1 MDYEGEGL
9 STETPNRSNGGSGLG
24 SASIAVEMGSS
35 PAHEVTE
42 RSRSETCYREPEAEG
57 LINSLYSAR
66 SVLVTSGEGMG
77 KTFLIRRVMERL
89 RADGVVCEYFE
100 PATSKSLLVAIADMA
115 GVDTKNLEGRSK
127 TVEALKQDLIQWF
140 SVNQAVLIF
149 DDAHYLESKF
159 RLWLK
164 KLKDVGVPILLAA
177 TNPPRTDIFIYLPR
191 IELQPLAEYQIRD
204 LMEKEAIAI
213 GSDLRAYQIAQLQS
227 RAGGNPMLAKRA
239 IEEGFLGIQN
249 EAGDHG
255 RYFDITPLLLLVGI
269 VFVCYRFIGL
279 GTGNQ
284 SLYILAGIG
293 GAIFLGIAR
302 LSYYLPKE
310 SRRIG

>member
-9 STETPNRSNGGSGLG
+9 PEQPEPWSTGGLG
-24 SASIAVEMGSS
+24 DEWELAP
-35 PAHEVTE
+35 PAG
-42 RSRSETCYREPEAEG
+42 ETCYRQPEMDG
-57 LINSLYSAR
+57 LLHSLYAAR

-77 KTFLIRRVMERL
+77 KTYLVRQVWERL
-89 RADGVVCEYFE
+89 LADGVTCQYFE
-100 PATSKSLLVAIADMA
+100 PATPKTLLMAIAAMA
-115 GVDTKNLEGRSK
+115 GVDSKNLEGRSK
-127 TVEALKQDLIQWF
+127 TVEVLKQELIQWF
-140 SVNQAVLIF
+140 SVNRAVLIF
-149 DDAHYLESKF
+149 DDAHYLEVKF

-177 TNPPRTDIFIYLPR
+177 TNPPRTDLFIYVPR
-191 IELQPLAEYQIRD
+191 IELKPLAEYQIRD
-204 LMEKEAIAI
+204 LMEKEAIAL
-213 GSDLRAYQIAQLQS
+213 GSGLKPNQIAKLQS

-239 IEEGFLGIQN
+239 VEEGFLGIQN

-269 VFVCYRFIGL
+269 VFICYRFIGL

-293 GAIFLGIAR
+293 GAIFLGVAR

-310 SRRIG
+310 SRRISN

>member
-1 MDYEGEGL
+1 MDYESEGVSEQSEPWSTGGLGDEWELAPPAGEACYRQPELEGL
-9 STETPNRSNGGSGLG
+9 L
-24 SASIAVEMGSS
+24 
-35 PAHEVTE
+35 H
-42 RSRSETCYREPEAEG
+42 
-57 LINSLYSAR
+57 SLYSAR

-77 KTFLIRRVMERL
+77 KTYLVRQVWERL
-89 RADGVVCEYFE
+89 LSDGVTCQYFE
-100 PATSKSLLVAIADMA
+100 PATPKTLLTAIADMA
-115 GVDTKNLEGRSK
+115 GVDSKNLEGRSK
-127 TVEALKQDLIQWF
+127 TVEVLKQELIQWF
-140 SVNQAVLIF
+140 SVNRAVLIF
-149 DDAHYLESKF
+149 DDAHYLEVKF

-164 KLKDVGVPILLAA
+164 KLKDVGVPMLLAA
-177 TNPPRTDIFIYLPR
+177 TNPPRTDLFIYVPR
-191 IELQPLAEYQIRD
+191 IELKPLAEYQIRD
-204 LMEKEAIAI
+204 LMEKEAIAL
-213 GSDLRAYQIAQLQS
+213 GSGLKPNQIAKLQS

-269 VFVCYRFIGL
+269 VFICYRFIGL

-293 GAIFLGIAR
+293 GAIFLGVAR

-310 SRRIG
+310 SRRISN

>member
-1 MDYEGEGL
+1 
-9 STETPNRSNGGSGLG
+9 
-24 SASIAVEMGSS
+24 
-35 PAHEVTE
+35 
-42 RSRSETCYREPEAEG
+42 
-57 LINSLYSAR
+57 
-66 SVLVTSGEGMG
+66 MG
-77 KTFLIRRVMERL
+77 KTFLIRQVMDRL
-89 RADGVVCEYFE
+89 RADGVVCAYFE
-100 PATSKSLLVAIADMA
+100 PATPKNLLVSIADLVGM
-115 GVDTKNLEGRSK
+115 DTKNLEGRSK
-127 TVEALKQDLIQWF
+127 TVEVLKQDLLQWF

-149 DDAHYLESKF
+149 DDAHFLMAQF
-159 RLWLK
+159 RLFLK
-164 KLKDVGVPILLAA
+164 KLKDAGVPLLLAA
-177 TNPPRTDIFIYLPR
+177 TSPPRADIFLYTPR

-204 LMEKEAIAI
+204 LMEREAINL
-213 GSDLRAYQIAQLQS
+213 GTDLKPYQISQLQS

-269 VFVCYRFIGL
+269 VFVAYRFIGL

>member
-1 MDYEGEGL
+1 
-9 STETPNRSNGGSGLG
+9 
-24 SASIAVEMGSS
+24 
-35 PAHEVTE
+35 
-42 RSRSETCYREPEAEG
+42 
-57 LINSLYSAR
+57 
-66 SVLVTSGEGMG
+66 MG
-77 KTFLIRRVMERL
+77 KTFLVRRVMEQL
-89 RADGVVCEYFE
+89 RADGIICEYFE
-100 PATSKSLLVAIADMA
+100 PATPKSLLVAIADMA

-127 TVEALKQDLIQWF
+127 TVEVLKQDLIQWF

-164 KLKDVGVPILLAA
+164 KLKDIGVPILLAA
-177 TNPPRTDIFIYLPR
+177 TNPPRTDLFIYVPR

-213 GSDLRAYQIAQLQS
+213 GSDLKAYQIAQLQS

-293 GAIFLGIAR
+293 GAVFIGIAR

-310 SRRIG
+310 SRRIS

>member
-1 MDYEGEGL
+1 MDGL
-9 STETPNRSNGGSGLG
+9 L
-24 SASIAVEMGSS
+24 
-35 PAHEVTE
+35 
-42 RSRSETCYREPEAEG
+42 
-57 LINSLYSAR
+57 NSLYSAR
-66 SVLVTSGEGMG
+66 SVLVTSSEGMG
-77 KTFLIRRVMERL
+77 KTFLIRQVYDRL
-89 RADGVVCEYFE
+89 LADGVVCAYFE
-100 PATSKSLLVAIADMA
+100 PATPKNLLVGIADLVGM
-115 GVDTKNLEGRSK
+115 DTKNLEGRSK
-127 TVEALKQDLIQWF
+127 TIEMLKQDLLQWF

-149 DDAHYLESKF
+149 DDAHFLQAQF
-159 RLWLK
+159 RLFLK
-164 KLKDVGVPILLAA
+164 KLKDAGVPLLLAA
-177 TNPPRTDIFIYLPR
+177 TSPPRADIFIYTPR

-204 LMEKEAIAI
+204 LMEREAITM
-213 GSDLRAYQIAQLQS
+213 GTDLKPYQISQLQS

-293 GAIFLGIAR
+293 GAVFIGIAR

>member
-1 MDYEGEGL
+1 MEGL
-9 STETPNRSNGGSGLG
+9 L
-24 SASIAVEMGSS
+24 
-35 PAHEVTE
+35 H
-42 RSRSETCYREPEAEG
+42 
-57 LINSLYSAR
+57 SLYSAR

-77 KTFLIRRVMERL
+77 KTYLVRQVWERL
-89 RADGVVCEYFE
+89 LADGVTCQYFE
-100 PATSKSLLVAIADMA
+100 PATPKTLLMAIAAMA
-115 GVDTKNLEGRSK
+115 GVDSKNLEGRSK
-127 TVEALKQDLIQWF
+127 TVEVLKQELIQWF
-140 SVNQAVLIF
+140 SVNRAVLIF
-149 DDAHYLESKF
+149 DDAHYLEVKF

-177 TNPPRTDIFIYLPR
+177 TNPPRTDLFIYVPR
-191 IELQPLAEYQIRD
+191 IELKPLAEYQIRD
-204 LMEKEAIAI
+204 LMEKEAIAL
-213 GSDLRAYQIAQLQS
+213 GSGLKPNQIAKLQS

-239 IEEGFLGIQN
+239 VEEGFLGIQN

-269 VFVCYRFIGL
+269 VFICYRFIGL

-293 GAIFLGIAR
+293 GAIFLGVAR

-310 SRRIG
+310 SRRISN

>member
-9 STETPNRSNGGSGLG
+9 PEQPEPWSTGGLG
-24 SASIAVEMGSS
+24 DEWELAP
-35 PAHEVTE
+35 PAG
-42 RSRSETCYREPEAEG
+42 ETCYRQPEMDG
-57 LINSLYSAR
+57 LLHSLYAAR

-77 KTFLIRRVMERL
+77 KTYLVRQVWERL
-89 RADGVVCEYFE
+89 LADGVTCQYFE
-100 PATSKSLLVAIADMA
+100 PATPKTLLMAIAAMA
-115 GVDTKNLEGRSK
+115 GVDSKNLEGRSK
-127 TVEALKQDLIQWF
+127 TVEVLKQELIQWF
-140 SVNQAVLIF
+140 SVNRAVLIF
-149 DDAHYLESKF
+149 DDAHYLEVKF

-164 KLKDVGVPILLAA
+164 KLKDVGVPMLLAA
-177 TNPPRTDIFIYLPR
+177 TNPPRSDLFIYVPR
-191 IELQPLAEYQIRD
+191 IELKPLAEYQIRD
-204 LMEKEAIAI
+204 LMEKEAISL
-213 GSDLRAYQIAQLQS
+213 GSGLKPNQIAKLQS

-269 VFVCYRFIGL
+269 VFICYRFIGL

-293 GAIFLGIAR
+293 GAIFLGVAR

-310 SRRIG
+310 SRRITN

>member
-1 MDYEGEGL
+1 
-9 STETPNRSNGGSGLG
+9 
-24 SASIAVEMGSS
+24 
-35 PAHEVTE
+35 
-42 RSRSETCYREPEAEG
+42 
-57 LINSLYSAR
+57 
-66 SVLVTSGEGMG
+66 MG
-77 KTFLIRRVMERL
+77 KTFLLRMVLDRL
-89 RADGVVCEYFE
+89 RSDGVICAYFE
-100 PATSKSLLVAIADMA
+100 PATPKNLLVAIADLV
-115 GVDTKNLEGRSK
+115 GVGVKTLEGKGK
-127 TVEALKQDLIQWF
+127 TVEVLKQELLQWF

-149 DDAHYLESKF
+149 DDAHFLQAQF
-159 RLWLK
+159 RLFLK
-164 KLKDVGVPILLAA
+164 KLKDAGVPLLLAA
-177 TNPPRTDIFIYLPR
+177 TSPPRADIFIYTPR
-191 IELQPLAEYQIRD
+191 IELQPLSEYQIRD
-204 LMEKEAIAI
+204 LMEREAIAM
-213 GSDLRAYQIAQLQS
+213 GTDLKPYQISQLQS

-293 GAIFLGIAR
+293 GAIFIGIAR
-302 LSYYLPKE
+302 LSFYLPKE